1 MRADGIKGNIEKLK
15 KAGKLRRI
23 SPDKGGKWKVIEE

>member
-1 MRADGIKGNIEKLK
+1 MRADGIKWNIEKLK

-23 SPDKGGKWKVIEE
+23 DPDKGGKREVIEE